1 MLMKKHELEKGC
13 QSKTKTHLA
22 VSEYLNSKTKSRG
35 DGLSI
40 EQSYSSEKLSIDNL
54 SRENQPVVL
63 GENSLKF
70 GMIRSQLHILET

>member
-1 MLMKKHELEKGC
+1 MSLNKD
-13 QSKTKTHLA
+13 
-22 VSEYLNSKTKSRG
+22 VSQKQKLTEQFQNICSPRQRAKRR

-54 SRENQPVVL
+54 PRENQPVVL